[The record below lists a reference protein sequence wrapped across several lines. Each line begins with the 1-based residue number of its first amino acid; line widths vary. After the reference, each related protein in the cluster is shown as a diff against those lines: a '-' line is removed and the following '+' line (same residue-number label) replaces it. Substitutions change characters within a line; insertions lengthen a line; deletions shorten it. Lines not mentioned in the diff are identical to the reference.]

1 MGRRIVLVSHDG
13 MAKGVLG
20 AANMICGESAE
31 LSAFGLEPDGSV
43 AELGEQ
49 VRSIAVSHPE
59 DQLIVV
65 ADLLGGSVCNQC
77 LQSLAD
83 CPNTTIVAG
92 LSLPLVL
99 ALATREGEL
108 SAEDIDE
115 AVGEAVSMTKRVEI
129 ASDDPATGE
138 DDFF

>member
-20 AANMICGESAE
+20 AATMICGENAE

-83 CPNTTIVAG
+83 CPNATIVAG

-115 AVGEAVSMTKRVEI
+115 AVGEAVSMTKRIEI

>member
-13 MAKGVLG
+13 MAKGVLS
-20 AANMICGESAE
+20 AATMICGENAE

-83 CPNTTIVAG
+83 CPNATIVAG

-108 SAEDIDE
+108 GTEDIDE

-129 ASDDPATGE
+129 APDDPATGE